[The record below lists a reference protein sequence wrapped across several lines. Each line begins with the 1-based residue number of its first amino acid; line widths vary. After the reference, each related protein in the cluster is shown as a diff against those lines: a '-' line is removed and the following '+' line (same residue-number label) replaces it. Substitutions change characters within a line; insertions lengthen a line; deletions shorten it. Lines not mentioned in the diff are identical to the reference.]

1 MSDFSLDDPSFYEDF
16 LVEAGE
22 HFELIEQNFL
32 TLESAPGDLEI
43 LNGIFRSVHTIK
55 GASGFLG
62 LAKVQALAH
71 IGENVLDDL
80 RKGRMTVSP
89 QVMELLFETEDTLK
103 VLVNDVGI
111 NLRKQ
116 GAQVDPDTTDL
127 IARLEALK
135 GGGKAVAAAPAQPAA
150 KEHRLV
156 LPEPLAGLDREA
168 VQAAEEALRR
178 GEPVLAMRV
187 ELQPAIFGTAFNPLS
202 MLPMVDLV
210 GRLIHSSVIM
220 KDLDLDRFQA
230 DQEPFDLALV
240 LQPAESAEAVKT
252 VFDGVKNVAIQYF
265 PLSLSGAP
273 ASPKPAPAPVV
284 QAAPAAQ
291 ASPAPRAEPA
301 PRPAPEAPAAAP
313 KAAAPEAP
321 SAPGLAKAAPDKGAE
336 KSSDTIRV
344 SQAKLDNFMNTVA
357 ELIISKTM
365 INHIVER
372 LETETLGASADE
384 MVKELRKASVYLDQ
398 VSKEIQSSVLGIRM
412 VPVKTIFT
420 KFPRMLR
427 DLAKGSGKKIELQMV
442 GEETEIDKSLI
453 EELSDPLIHLIRN
466 SADHGIELPEVRARA
481 GKPETGTVVLRARHE
496 GDSVLV
502 EIEDDGKG
510 IDPKVIRAKA
520 VEKGILTQERADQL
534 TDEEAINLVFL
545 PGFST
550 AQTVTDISGRGV
562 GMDVVK
568 SNVRKLNGSVSV
580 SSAVGQGSIFTIKL
594 PLTLAI
600 IDALLMRA
608 GGQVFALP
616 GTAVEETLLVP
627 RETLAHLTR
636 RKAINLRGEVLGITR
651 LRELLHFK
659 DAAEPAGQ
667 VDDELPVVVVSTGGR
682 RMGIIVDAF
691 LRRQEMVIKPLA
703 PYLASLPGISGASI
717 LGDGGVVLILDP
729 AELLM
734 LAIEEAL

>member
-1 MSDFSLDDPSFYEDF
+1 MSDFFLDDPSFYEDF

-32 TLESAPGDLEI
+32 TLEESPGDLEI

-80 RKGRMTVSP
+80 RKGRMSVSP
-89 QVMELLFETEDTLK
+89 EVMELLFETEDLLK
-103 VLVNDVGI
+103 ILVNDVGI

-116 GAQVDPDTTDL
+116 GSPVDPDTSDL
-127 IARLEALK
+127 ISRLEALK
-135 GGGKAVAAAPAQPAA
+135 GGGKPSASASAAPLQVP
-150 KEHRLV
+150 KGLSRLE
-156 LPEPLAGLDREA
+156 LPLPLAAMDKES
-168 VQAAEEALRR
+168 VQAAEETLRQ
-178 GEPVLAMRV
+178 GEAVLALKI
-187 ELQPAIFGTAFNPLS
+187 ELLPALLGTAFNPLS
-202 MLPMVDLV
+202 MLSMVGLV
-210 GRLIHSSVIM
+210 GRLVHSSQMM
-220 KDLDLDRFQA
+220 KEMDLDLFRA
-230 DQEPFDLALV
+230 DEMPFHLLLLV
-240 LQPAESAEAVKT
+240 QPSESSEAVRKI
-252 VFDGVKNVAIQYF
+252 FDGVKYVSIQYF
-265 PLSLSGAP
+265 DLSLASESAP
-273 ASPKPAPAPVV
+273 AQEVALPEAAPVAASVAAGPAPDAATLPV
-284 QAAPAAQ
+284 AAL
-291 ASPAPRAEPA
+291 
-301 PRPAPEAPAAAP
+301 
-313 KAAAPEAP
+313 AAAPEAGARK
-321 SAPGLAKAAPDKGAE
+321 SQDKG
-336 KSSDTIRV
+336 SSDTIRV
-344 SQAKLDNFMNTVA
+344 SQVKLDSFMNTVA

-365 INHIVER
+365 ISHIVER
-372 LETETLGASADE
+372 MEAEDLQGAPE
-384 MVKELRKASVYLDQ
+384 GLVKELRKASVYLDQ
-398 VSKEIQSSVLGIRM
+398 VSKEIQASVLSIRM

-427 DLAKGSGKKIELQMV
+427 DLAKSSGKKIELQMV
-442 GEETEIDKSLI
+442 GEDTEIDKSLI

-466 SADHGIELPEVRARA
+466 SADHGIEMPELRARS

-510 IDPKVIRAKA
+510 IDPIVIRSKA
-520 VEKGILTQERADQL
+520 VEKGLYTQEKAALL
-534 TDEEAINLVFL
+534 TDDEAINLVFL

-550 AQTVTDISGRGV
+550 AQKITDISGRGV

-568 SNVRKLNGSVSV
+568 SNVRRLNGSVSV
-580 SSAVGQGSIFTIKL
+580 TSAVGKGSIFTIKL

-608 GGQVFALP
+608 GGQVFAIP

-627 RETLAHLTR
+627 LETLSHLTR
-636 RKAINLRGEVLGITR
+636 RKAINLRGEVLGISR

-659 DAAEPAGQ
+659 DAEDLEALEG
-667 VDDELPVVVVSTGGR
+667 DELPVVVVSTGGR

-691 LRRQEMVIKPLA
+691 IRRQEMVIKPLA

-729 AELLM
+729 AELLL
-734 LAIEEAL
+734 LAIQEAL

>member
-1 MSDFSLDDPSFYEDF
+1 MMSDFFLDDPSFYEDF

-32 TLESAPGDLEI
+32 TLEESPGDLEI

-80 RKGRMTVSP
+80 RKGRMSVSP
-89 QVMELLFETEDTLK
+89 EVMELLFETEDLLK
-103 VLVNDVGI
+103 ILVNDVGI

-116 GAQVDPDTTDL
+116 GSPVDPDTSDL
-127 IARLEALK
+127 IGRLEALK
-135 GGGKAVAAAPAQPAA
+135 GGGKAAAAPVAVAIQAPRGLSRLELPAA
-150 KEHRLV
+150 LAFMDKESI
-156 LPEPLAGLDREA
+156 
-168 VQAAEEALRR
+168 QAAEDALKQ
-178 GEPVLAMRV
+178 GDTVMALKI
-187 ELQPAIFGTAFNPLS
+187 ELLPTLLGTAFNPLS
-202 MLPMVDLV
+202 MLSMVGLV
-210 GRLIHSSVIM
+210 GRLLHSSQIM
-220 KDLDLDRFQA
+220 KEMDLDLFRA
-230 DQEPFDLALV
+230 DEIPFHLLLLV
-240 LQPAESAEAVKT
+240 QPSESTEAVRKI
-252 VFDGVKNVAIQYF
+252 FDGVKYVTIQYF
-265 PLSLSGAP
+265 DLSLAVEAAP
-273 ASPKPAPAPVV
+273 LPEILSPEPAPLAAGPVATPLAAPD
-284 QAAPAAQ
+284 APAAQ
-291 ASPAPRAEPA
+291 AD
-301 PRPAPEAPAAAP
+301 AAAR
-313 KAAAPEAP
+313 K
-321 SAPGLAKAAPDKGAE
+321 GQDKGSA
-336 KSSDTIRV
+336 DTIRV
-344 SQAKLDNFMNTVA
+344 SQAKLDSFMNTVA

-365 INHIVER
+365 ISHIVER
-372 LETETLGASADE
+372 LEDENLQGASDGL
-384 MVKELRKASVYLDQ
+384 VKELRKASVYLDQ
-398 VSKEIQSSVLGIRM
+398 VSKEIQASVLGIRM

-427 DLAKGSGKKIELQMV
+427 DLAKSSGKKIELQMV
-442 GEETEIDKSLI
+442 GEDTEIDKSLI

-466 SADHGIELPEVRARA
+466 SADHGIEMPDVRARA
-481 GKPETGTVVLRARHE
+481 SKPETGTVVLRARHE

-510 IDPKVIRAKA
+510 IDPVVIRSKA
-520 VEKGILTQERADQL
+520 VEKGLYTLEKVSLL

-550 AQTVTDISGRGV
+550 AQTITDISGRGV

-568 SNVRKLNGSVSV
+568 SNVRRLNGSVSV
-580 SSAVGQGSIFTIKL
+580 SSAVGKGSIFTIKL

-608 GGQVFALP
+608 GGQVFAIP

-627 RETLAHLTR
+627 LETLSHLTR
-636 RKAINLRGEVLGITR
+636 RKAINLRGEVLGICR

-659 DAAEPAGQ
+659 DAEDLEALEG
-667 VDDELPVVVVSTGGR
+667 DELPVVVVSTGGR

-691 LRRQEMVIKPLA
+691 IRRQEMVIKPLA

-734 LAIEEAL
+734 LAIQEAL

>member
-1 MSDFSLDDPSFYEDF
+1 
-16 LVEAGE
+16 
-22 HFELIEQNFL
+22 
-32 TLESAPGDLEI
+32 
-43 LNGIFRSVHTIK
+43 
-55 GASGFLG
+55 
-62 LAKVQALAH
+62 
-71 IGENVLDDL
+71 
-80 RKGRMTVSP
+80 
-89 QVMELLFETEDTLK
+89 
-103 VLVNDVGI
+103 
-111 NLRKQ
+111 
-116 GAQVDPDTTDL
+116 
-127 IARLEALK
+127 
-135 GGGKAVAAAPAQPAA
+135 
-150 KEHRLV
+150 
-156 LPEPLAGLDREA
+156 
-168 VQAAEEALRR
+168 
-178 GEPVLAMRV
+178 
-187 ELQPAIFGTAFNPLS
+187 
-202 MLPMVDLV
+202 
-210 GRLIHSSVIM
+210 
-220 KDLDLDRFQA
+220 
-230 DQEPFDLALV
+230 
-240 LQPAESAEAVKT
+240 
-252 VFDGVKNVAIQYF
+252 
-265 PLSLSGAP
+265 
-273 ASPKPAPAPVV
+273 
-284 QAAPAAQ
+284 
-291 ASPAPRAEPA
+291 
-301 PRPAPEAPAAAP
+301 
-313 KAAAPEAP
+313 
-321 SAPGLAKAAPDKGAE
+321 
-336 KSSDTIRV
+336 V
-344 SQAKLDNFMNTVA
+344 SQAKLDTFMNTVA

-365 INHIVER
+365 ISHIVER
-372 LETETLGASADE
+372 LEAEELGPAAGDL
-384 MVKELRKASVYLDQ
+384 VKELRKASIYLDH
-398 VSKEIQSSVLGIRM
+398 VSREIQASVLGIRM

-427 DLAKGSGKKIELQMV
+427 DLAKTSGKKIELQMV

-520 VEKGILTQERADQL
+520 IEKGILTPERGAAL
-534 TDEEAINLVFL
+534 SDEEAINLVFL

-550 AQTVTDISGRGV
+550 AKEVTDISGRGV

-568 SNVRKLNGSVSV
+568 SNVHRLNGTVSV
-580 SSAVGQGSIFTIKL
+580 TSAVGQGSIFTIRL

-636 RKAINLRGEVLGITR
+636 RKAINLRGEVLGISR

-659 DAAEPAGQ
+659 DADRPDRQAE
-667 VDDELPVVVVSTGGR
+667 DELPVVVVSTGGR
-682 RMGIIVDAF
+682 RMGIIVDAL

>member
-1 MSDFSLDDPSFYEDF
+1 MSEFFLDDPSFYEDF

-32 TLESAPGDLEI
+32 TLEDNPGDLEI

-89 QVMELLFETEDTLK
+89 EVMELLFETEDLLK
-103 VLVNDVGI
+103 ILVNDVGI

-116 GAQVDPDTTDL
+116 GAMVDPDTTDL
-127 IARLEALK
+127 ITRLEALK
-135 GGGKAVAAAPAQPAA
+135 GGGKAAAQGAAPPQAVRDVAKLALPAA
-150 KEHRLV
+150 LATMDKE
-156 LPEPLAGLDREA
+156 AI
-168 VQAAEEALRR
+168 QAAEETLQR
-178 GEPVLAMRV
+178 GEPVMALKV
-187 ELQPAIFGTAFNPLS
+187 ELHATLLGTPFNPLS
-202 MLPMVDLV
+202 MISMVDLV
-210 GRLIHSSVIM
+210 GRLVHSSKLM
-220 KDLDLDRFQA
+220 KEMDLDIFRADELPFQ
-230 DQEPFDLALV
+230 LL
-240 LQPAESAEAVKT
+240 LLITPAESSESVRT
-252 VFDGVKNVAIQYF
+252 IFDGVKHVSIEYF
-265 PLSLSGAP
+265 ELALGADP
-273 ASPKPAPAPVV
+273 AGSVSSATPAPGSDPVPAPVV
-284 QAAPAAQ
+284 PVAAPVAAPASAVPE
-291 ASPAPRAEPA
+291 AAAA
-301 PRPAPEAPAAAP
+301 EAPARRATDKVA
-313 KAAAPEAP
+313 
-321 SAPGLAKAAPDKGAE
+321 DKG
-336 KSSDTIRV
+336 SDTIRV
-344 SQAKLDNFMNTVA
+344 SQAKLDSFMNTVA
-357 ELIISKTM
+357 ELIICKTM
-365 INHIVER
+365 ISHIVER
-372 LETETLGASADE
+372 LEGETSQGPADGL
-384 MVKELRKASVYLDQ
+384 VKELRKASVYLDQ
-398 VSKEIQSSVLGIRM
+398 VSKEIQASVLSIRM
-412 VPVKTIFT
+412 VPVKTVFT

-427 DLAKGSGKKIELQMV
+427 DLAKASGKKIELQMV
-442 GEETEIDKSLI
+442 GEDTEIDKSLI

-466 SADHGIELPEVRARA
+466 SADHGIEMPEVRIAN
-481 GKPETGTVVLRARHE
+481 GKPATGTVVLRARHE

-510 IDPKVIRAKA
+510 IDPAIIRSKA
-520 VEKGILTQERADQL
+520 VEKGLFTADKAAAL
-534 TDEEAINLVFL
+534 TDEEAINIVFL

-568 SNVRKLNGSVSV
+568 SNVRKLNGTVAV
-580 SSAVGQGSIFTIKL
+580 TSAVGRGSIFTIKL

-627 RETLAHLTR
+627 RETLSHLTR
-636 RKAINLRGEVLGITR
+636 RKAINLRGEVLGVTR

-659 DAAEPAGQ
+659 DAEDLEALE
-667 VDDELPVVVVSTGGR
+667 DNELPVVVVATGGR

-691 LRRQEMVIKPLA
+691 IRRQEMVIKPLA

-717 LGDGGVVLILDP
+717 MGDGGVVLILDP

-734 LAIEEAL
+734 LAIQEAL

>member
-32 TLESAPGDLEI
+32 TLEGAPGDLEI
-43 LNGIFRSVHTIK
+43 LNAIFRSVHTIK

-80 RKGRMTVSP
+80 RKGRMPVSP
-89 QVMELLFETEDTLK
+89 LVMELLFETEDTLK

-116 GAQVDPDTTDL
+116 GVQADPDTADL
-127 IARLEALK
+127 ISRLEALK
-135 GGGKAVAAAPAQPAA
+135 GGGRPQAAAASPATGQGT
-150 KEHRLV
+150 RLA
-156 LPEPLAGLDREA
+156 LPPGLAGLEREA
-168 VQAAEEALRR
+168 VLAAEEALKR
-178 GEPVLAMRV
+178 GESVLALRV
-187 ELQPAIFGTAFNPLS
+187 QLQPAILGTAFNPLS

-210 GRLIHSSVIM
+210 GRLIHSSCIM
-220 KDLDLDRFQA
+220 KDLDLDRFRA
-230 DQEPFDLALV
+230 DEVPFDLALL
-240 LQPAESAEAVKT
+240 LQPAESPESVKSI
-252 VFDGVKNVAIQYF
+252 FDGVKNVAIQYF
-265 PLSLSGAP
+265 PLALGA
-273 ASPKPAPAPVV
+273 AAPAPPPV
-284 QAAPAAQ
+284 PL
-291 ASPAPRAEPA
+291 P
-301 PRPAPEAPAAAP
+301 APAAAP
-313 KAAAPEAP
+313 VPAVQAAPPAP
-321 SAPGLAKAAPDKGAE
+321 AATAEVPAPRPESAPEPAAKVPERAAEKAVE

-344 SQAKLDNFMNTVA
+344 SQAKLDTFMNTVA

-365 INHIVER
+365 ISHIVER

-384 MVKELRKASVYLDQ
+384 MVKELRKASIYLDQ
-398 VSKEIQSSVLGIRM
+398 VSKEIQASVLGIRM

-442 GEETEIDKSLI
+442 GEDTEIDKSLI

-466 SADHGIELPEVRARA
+466 SADHGIEMPEVRARA

-520 VEKGILTQERADQL
+520 VERGMFTQERSDQL

-550 AQTVTDISGRGV
+550 AKEITDISGRGV

-580 SSAVGQGSIFTIKL
+580 TSAVGQGSIFTIKL

-659 DAAEPAGQ
+659 ESAETLGKD
-667 VDDELPVVVVSTGGR
+667 DDELPVVVVSTGGR

>member
-1 MSDFSLDDPSFYEDF
+1 MSDFFLDDPSFYEDF

-32 TLESAPGDLEI
+32 TLEESPGDLEI

-80 RKGRMTVSP
+80 RKGRMSVSP
-89 QVMELLFETEDTLK
+89 EVMELLFETEDLLK
-103 VLVNDVGI
+103 ILVNDVGI

-116 GAQVDPDTTDL
+116 GSPVDPDTSNL

-135 GGGKAVAAAPAQPAA
+135 GGGKAPGASAGAGVQAPKGAS
-150 KEHRLV
+150 RLE
-156 LPEPLAGLDREA
+156 LPSPLAGMDKEA
-168 VQAAEEALRR
+168 VLAAEEVLKQGDPVMALK
-178 GEPVLAMRV
+178 V
-187 ELQPAIFGTAFNPLS
+187 ELLPALLGTAFNPLS
-202 MLPMVDLV
+202 MLSMVGLV
-210 GRLIHSSVIM
+210 GRLVHSSQIM
-220 KDLDLDRFQA
+220 KEMDLDLFRA
-230 DQEPFDLALV
+230 DEIPFHLLLLV
-240 LQPAESAEAVKT
+240 QPAESSDSVRT
-252 VFDGVKNVAIQYF
+252 IFDGVKHVKMEYF
-265 PLSLSGAP
+265 DLKLGVDS
-273 ASPKPAPAPVV
+273 APVV
-284 QAAPAAQ
+284 
-291 ASPAPRAEPA
+291 EL
-301 PRPAPEAPAAAP
+301 PAPEPQEATQLAAGPVASQLPAAE
-313 KAAAPEAP
+313 AAGG
-321 SAPGLAKAAPDKGAE
+321 SGDAARKGQDKGSA
-336 KSSDTIRV
+336 DTIRV
-344 SQAKLDNFMNTVA
+344 SQAKLDSFMNTVA

-365 INHIVER
+365 ISHIVER
-372 LETETLGASADE
+372 LEAEDLTGAPE
-384 MVKELRKASVYLDQ
+384 GLVKELRKSSVYLDQ
-398 VSKEIQSSVLGIRM
+398 VSKEIQASVLSIRM

-442 GEETEIDKSLI
+442 GEDTEIDKSLI

-466 SADHGIELPEVRARA
+466 SADHGIEMPDVRARA
-481 GKPETGTVVLRARHE
+481 NKPETGTVVLRARHE

-510 IDPKVIRAKA
+510 IDPVVIRTKA
-520 VEKGILTQERADQL
+520 VEKGLYTLDKAMLL

-550 AQTVTDISGRGV
+550 AQKITDISGRGV

-568 SNVRKLNGSVSV
+568 SNVRRLNGSVSV
-580 SSAVGQGSIFTIKL
+580 SSAVGKGSIFTIKL

-608 GGQVFALP
+608 GGQVFAIP

-627 RETLAHLTR
+627 LETLSHLTR
-636 RKAINLRGEVLGITR
+636 RKAINLRGEVLGVTR
-651 LRELLHFK
+651 LHDLLHFK
-659 DAAEPAGQ
+659 DSTIELQ
-667 VDDELPVVVVSTGGR
+667 EDEELPVVVVSTGGR

-717 LGDGGVVLILDP
+717 MGDGGVVLILDP

-734 LAIEEAL
+734 LAVQEAL

>member
-32 TLESAPGDLEI
+32 TLEEAPGDLEI
-43 LNGIFRSVHTIK
+43 LNAIFRSVHTIK

-62 LAKVQALAH
+62 LTKVQALAH

-80 RKGRMTVSP
+80 RKGRMSVSP
-89 QVMELLFETEDTLK
+89 QVMELLFETEDLLK
-103 VLVNDVGI
+103 ILVNDVGI

-116 GAQVDPDTTDL
+116 GAQVDPDTSDL
-127 IARLEALK
+127 ISRLEALK
-135 GGGKAVAAAPAQPAA
+135 GGGKAVAAAAA
-150 KEHRLV
+150 VPVADRSESRMT
-156 LPEPLAGLDREA
+156 LPEPLAKLDKESIT
-168 VQAAEEALRR
+168 AAEEALKR
-178 GEPVLAMRV
+178 GEVVVALRV
-187 ELQPAIFGTAFNPLS
+187 ELLPVIQGTPFNPLS
-202 MLPMVDLV
+202 MLSMVELV
-210 GRLIHSSVIM
+210 GRLIHSSTLM
-220 KDLDLDRFQA
+220 KELSLDSYRA
-230 DQEPFDLALV
+230 DEMPFDLV
-240 LQPAESAEAVKT
+240 LLIQPAESPEAVK
-252 VFDGVKNVAIQYF
+252 VLFDGVKNVSIQYF
-265 PLSLSGAP
+265 TLTLSGSPAPKAEAAPVPEPAAKTPAP
-273 ASPKPAPAPVV
+273 AAPVAAPAPV
-284 QAAPAAQ
+284 
-291 ASPAPRAEPA
+291 S
-301 PRPAPEAPAAAP
+301 APEPVLPVQEALAAA
-313 KAAAPEAP
+313 KAQDKSAAPE
-321 SAPGLAKAAPDKGAE
+321 
-336 KSSDTIRV
+336 KSGSDTIRV
-344 SQAKLDNFMNTVA
+344 SQAKLDTFMNTVA

-365 INHIVER
+365 ISHIVER
-372 LETETLGASADE
+372 LETESLGSSADD
-384 MVKELRKASVYLDQ
+384 MVKELRKASIYLDQ
-398 VSKEIQSSVLGIRM
+398 VSKEIQASVLGIRM

-427 DLAKGSGKKIELQMV
+427 DLAKSSGKKIELQMV
-442 GEETEIDKSLI
+442 GEDTEIDKSLI

-466 SADHGIELPEVRARA
+466 SADHGIEQPDVRALG

-510 IDPKVIRAKA
+510 IDPAVIRAKA
-520 VEKGILTQERADQL
+520 VEKGIISQEKSDQL
-534 TDEEAINLVFL
+534 TDEEAINMIFL

-550 AQTVTDISGRGV
+550 AQKVTDISGRGV

-580 SSAVGQGSIFTIKL
+580 TSAVGQGSIFTIKL

-636 RKAINLRGEVLGITR
+636 RKAINLRGEVLGISR

-659 DAAEPAGQ
+659 DADLADEHLAKA
-667 VDDELPVVVVSTGGR
+667 DDELPVVVVSTGGR

>member
-1 MSDFSLDDPSFYEDF
+1 MSEFSLDDPSFYEDF

-32 TLESAPGDLEI
+32 TLEGSPGDLEI

-62 LAKVQALAH
+62 LTKVQALAH

-80 RKGRMTVSP
+80 RKGRMTVTP
-89 QVMELLFETEDTLK
+89 EVMELLFETEDLLK
-103 VLVNDVGI
+103 ILVNDVGI

-116 GAQVDPDTTDL
+116 GAPVDPDTTDL
-127 IARLEALK
+127 IGRLEALK
-135 GGGKAVAAAPAQPAA
+135 GGGKPTAAAPAAAQPARTA
-150 KEHRLV
+150 TQLLLPPALAHMDKES
-156 LPEPLAGLDREA
+156 
-168 VQAAEEALRR
+168 VQAAEDALRR
-178 GEPVLAMRV
+178 GEPVMALKI
-187 ELQPAIFGTAFNPLS
+187 ELLPALLGTAFNPMSMLS
-202 MLPMVDLV
+202 MVELV
-210 GRLIHSSVIM
+210 GRLVHSSKLM
-220 KDLDLDRFQA
+220 KEMDLDLFRADELPFQLLLLIHPA
-230 DQEPFDLALV
+230 ESSEAVRKLFDGVKYVAIEYFDLALG
-240 LQPAESAEAVKT
+240 QGGS
-252 VFDGVKNVAIQYF
+252 
-265 PLSLSGAP
+265 
-273 ASPKPAPAPVV
+273 
-284 QAAPAAQ
+284 
-291 ASPAPRAEPA
+291 
-301 PRPAPEAPAAAP
+301 APAAAAP
-313 KAAAPEAP
+313 VAAALPAAQPSAPEPVLHEAAPEPVAAGP
-321 SAPGLAKAAPDKGAE
+321 VPDPAARKVPEKAMDKG
-336 KSSDTIRV
+336 SDTIRV
-344 SQAKLDNFMNTVA
+344 SQAKLDSFMNTVA

-365 INHIVER
+365 ISHIVER
-372 LETETLGASADE
+372 FEAENLQGASDGL
-384 MVKELRKASVYLDQ
+384 VKELRKASVYLDQ
-398 VSKEIQSSVLGIRM
+398 VSKEIQASVLGIRM

-442 GEETEIDKSLI
+442 GEDTEIDKSLI

-466 SADHGIELPEVRARA
+466 SADHGIELPDVRVRG

-510 IDPKVIRAKA
+510 IDPAVIRAKA
-520 VEKGILTQERADQL
+520 VEKGLFTAEKADQL
-534 TDEEAINLVFL
+534 TDEEAINIVFL

-550 AQTVTDISGRGV
+550 AQKVTDISGRGV

-627 RETLAHLTR
+627 RETLSHLTR
-636 RKAINLRGEVLGITR
+636 RKAINLRGEVLGVTR

-659 DAAEPAGQ
+659 DAEDLEALE
-667 VDDELPVVVVSTGGR
+667 DNELPVVVVSTGGR

-691 LRRQEMVIKPLA
+691 MRRQEMVIKPLA

-717 LGDGGVVLILDP
+717 MGDGGVVLILDP

-734 LAIEEAL
+734 LAIQEAL